1 MPGSPDRI
9 RLVVL
14 FGGRSAEHDVS
25 CVSAASV
32 LGAVDPSRY
41 DVVAIGIDRD
51 GRWVLAEEAKA
62 ALERGVSAVPKALA
76 VAGKEVDPLPAVLP
90 AATDPAGTE
99 TVVFPILHGPMGED
113 GTVQGLLEL
122 AGVPYVGSGVL
133 ASALGMDKAMAKE
146 MLARAGLPQVPWL
159 ARRETDVEEAFADV
173 VGRDLGW
180 PVFVK
185 PANMG
190 SSVGVTK
197 AADAAALTSALAT
210 AFSYDEWAVVE
221 QAVVA
226 RELECA
232 VLGNLEPEA
241 TVLGEIIP
249 SREFYDYEDKYSGE
263 GADLA
268 VPADVP
274 AEVMEEGQRLAKAA
288 FVALR
293 CEGLA
298 RVDFFYL
305 EAEGRLLVNEVNT
318 IPGFTPFSMYPQLW
332 EASGVSY
339 SQLIDRLVDLALER
353 HRRRTPRL
361 GRDRPR

>member
-1 MPGSPDRI
+1 M
-9 RLVVL
+9 
-14 FGGRSAEHDVS
+14 
-25 CVSAASV
+25 

-62 ALERGVSAVPKALA
+62 ALERGVSSLPRALT
-76 VAGKEVDPLPAVLP
+76 VAGEEVDPLPAVLP
-90 AATDPAGTE
+90 APGAATDVE

-113 GTVQGLLEL
+113 GTVQGMLEL
-122 AGVPYVGSGVL
+122 ASVPYVGSGVL

-146 MLARAGLPQVPWL
+146 VLARAGLPQVPWL
-159 ARRETDVEEAFADV
+159 ARRDGGVEDGFADV
-173 VGRDLGW
+173 VGRELGW

-197 AADAAALTSALAT
+197 AADAAALDPALET

-263 GADLA
+263 GADLV

-274 AEVMEEGQRLAKAA
+274 SSVMEEGQHLAKAA

-305 EAEGRLLVNEVNT
+305 EDGDRLLVNEVNT

-339 SQLIDRLVDLALER
+339 SELIDRLVDLALER
-353 HRRRTPRL
+353 NRRRAPRL

>member
-1 MPGSPDRI
+1 MPEAPRRI

-51 GRWVLAEEAKA
+51 GRWVLADEAKA
-62 ALERGVSAVPKALA
+62 ALERGVASVPKALS
-76 VAGKEVDPLPAVLP
+76 VSGEEVDPLPAVLP
-90 AATDPAGTE
+90 APGAPAETE

-113 GTVQGLLEL
+113 GTVQGMLEL

-146 MLARAGLPQVPWL
+146 MLARASLPQVPWL
-159 ARRETDVEEAFADV
+159 TRRDGEVEEDFASV
-173 VGRDLGW
+173 VGRELGW

-197 AADAAALTSALAT
+197 APDAAALDAALEA
-210 AFSYDEWAVVE
+210 AFAYDEWAVVE

-249 SREFYDYEDKYSGE
+249 SHEFYDYEDKYSGE

-268 VPADVP
+268 VPADVAP
-274 AEVMEEGQRLAKAA
+274 EVMEEGQRLAKAA
-288 FVALR
+288 FKALR

-305 EAEGRLLVNEVNT
+305 EGEGELLVNEVNT
-318 IPGFTPFSMYPQLW
+318 IPGFTPFSMYPRLW

-339 SQLIDRLVDLALER
+339 GELIDRLVDLALER
-353 HRRRTPRL
+353 HRRRSPRL

>member
-1 MPGSPDRI
+1 MPGRPERI

-32 LGAVDPSRY
+32 LRAVDPQRY
-41 DVVAIGIDRD
+41 DVVAVGIDRD
-51 GRWVLAEEAKA
+51 GRWVLADEAKA
-62 ALERGVSAVPKALA
+62 ALQRGVSSLPPALRAV
-76 VAGKEVDPLPAVLP
+76 GEEVDPLPTVMPP
-90 AATDPAGTE
+90 ARAGAE
-99 TVVFPILHGPMGED
+99 STVVLPILHGPMGED
-113 GTVQGLLEL
+113 GTVQGMLEL

-133 ASALGMDKAMAKE
+133 GSALAMDKAMAKE
-146 MLARAGLPQVPWL
+146 VLAAAGLPQVRWL
-159 ARRETDVEEAFADV
+159 SRREDELEGDFVDV
-173 VGRDLGW
+173 VENELGW
-180 PVFVK
+180 PAFVK

-197 AADAAALTSALAT
+197 ATDADALRVALAT
-210 AFSYDEWAVVE
+210 AFSYDEWVVVE
-221 QAVVA
+221 EAVTA

-232 VLGNLEPEA
+232 VLGNLEPDA
-241 TVLGEIIP
+241 TVLGEIVP
-249 SREFYDYEDKYSGE
+249 SREFYDYEDKYSGS
-263 GADLA
+263 GADLK
-268 VPADVP
+268 VP
-274 AEVMEEGQRLAKAA
+274 AEVPDAVLAEGRRLALAA
-288 FVALR
+288 FRALR

-305 EAEGRLLVNEVNT
+305 EGMQRLLVNEVNT

-339 SQLIDRLVDLALER
+339 GELIDRLVDLALER
-353 HRRRTPRL
+353 HARRSPRL

>member
-1 MPGSPDRI
+1 MPEAPRRI

-32 LGAVDPSRY
+32 LGAVDPNRY

-62 ALERGVSAVPKALA
+62 ALERGVASVPKALT

-90 AATDPAGTE
+90 SPGAPIETE

-113 GTVQGLLEL
+113 GTVQGMLEL
-122 AGVPYVGSGVL
+122 AGVPFVGSGVL
-133 ASALGMDKAMAKE
+133 ASALGMDKAMAKDV
-146 MLARAGLPQVPWL
+146 LAHAGLPQVPWL
-159 ARRETDVEEAFADV
+159 TRRDGQVEQDFAALV
-173 VGRDLGW
+173 ERELGW
-180 PVFVK
+180 PAFVK

-197 AADAAALTSALAT
+197 ATDAVGLQAALET

-249 SREFYDYEDKYSGE
+249 SHEFYDYDDKYSGE

-288 FVALR
+288 FKALR

-305 EAEGRLLVNEVNT
+305 EEEGQLLVNEVNT

-339 SQLIDRLVDLALER
+339 SELIDRLVELALER
-353 HRRRTPRL
+353 NRRRAPRL

>member
-1 MPGSPDRI
+1 MPEPSRRI

-32 LGAVDPSRY
+32 LGAVDPDRY

-51 GRWVLAEEAKA
+51 GRWVLADEAMS
-62 ALERGVSAVPKALA
+62 ALERGVASLPRALT
-76 VAGKEVDPLPAVLP
+76 VAGEEVDPLPAVLP
-90 AATDPAGTE
+90 PPASAAGTD

-113 GTVQGLLEL
+113 GTVQGMLEL

-146 MLARAGLPQVPWL
+146 VLARAGIPQVAWL
-159 ARRETDVEEAFADV
+159 SRRDGQVEEGFAAI
-173 VGRDLGW
+173 VGRDLGY
-180 PVFVK
+180 PAFVK

-197 AADAAALTSALAT
+197 AADPESLAAALET
-210 AFSYDEWAVVE
+210 AFAYDEWAVVE

-232 VLGNLEPEA
+232 VLGNLDPEA

-249 SREFYDYEDKYSGE
+249 SREFYDYDDKYSGS
-263 GADLA
+263 GADLQ
-268 VPADVP
+268 VPADVSD
-274 AEVMEEGQRLAKAA
+274 AVMEEGRRLAKEA

-305 EAEGRLLVNEVNT
+305 EDEGRLLVNEVNT

-332 EASGVSY
+332 EASGLSY

-353 HRRRTPRL
+353 HRRRAPRL